1 MRTSKMVLALNQ
13 ATREVPS
20 RDVTKP
26 DIALEGA
33 EERNSVSDEHRHACN
48 DETSNKSGPQKVLNS
63 GAAIDV
69 QLVNSARG
77 QPSKEPHCFVDSA
90 R

>member
-48 DETSNKSGPQKVLNS
+48 DEALNEPGLEKSLNRDPAIHVNMPD
-63 GAAIDV
+63 AARVKLRRD
-69 QLVNSARG
+69 
-77 QPSKEPHCFVDSA
+77 F
-90 R
+90 